1 MPNFLNEKDQKL
13 FFKIHKNLLLFVNK
27 KIKSSKKFKD
37 LSDWGKYANFMSD
50 AIVLRNHLF
59 RNKDI
64 IDQFIEANPANFD
77 EQELS
82 ITKHWKGAII
92 GKFILLKHLKNHSIF
107 LNTERNK
114 AKVYAVLGL
123 MGSIDEVAPKY
134 QLPIFVDTV
143 LIPFSGRIV
152 YDGILQ
158 GYNVIIGN
166 GYTRSFMEDYKLAKE
181 EGGIITDLLSAQ
193 HDV

>member
-1 MPNFLNEKDQKL
+1 MPNLLNEKDQKL
-13 FFKIHKNLLLFVNK
+13 FFKIHKNLLLFVNR

-37 LSDWGKYANFMSD
+37 LSDWGEYADFMSD
-50 AIVLRNHLF
+50 AIVLRDHLF

-64 IDQFIEANPANFD
+64 IDQFIQVNPANFD

-82 ITKHWKGAII
+82 ITKHWKSAII

-107 LNTERNK
+107 LNTEHNK
-114 AKVYAVLGL
+114 ANVYAVLGL
-123 MGSIDEVAPKY
+123 MGSIDEIAPKY
-134 QLPIFVDTV
+134 QLPIFVDTA
-143 LIPFSGRIV
+143 LIPFSGIIV

-166 GYTRSFMEDYKLAKE
+166 GYTKSFMEDYKLIKK
-181 EGGIITDLLSAQ
+181 EGGILTDLLQ